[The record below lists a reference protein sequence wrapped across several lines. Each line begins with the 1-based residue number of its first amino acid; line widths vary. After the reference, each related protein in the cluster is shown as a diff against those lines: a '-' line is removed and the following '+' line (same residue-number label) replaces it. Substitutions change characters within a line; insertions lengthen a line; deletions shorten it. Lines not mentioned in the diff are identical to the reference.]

1 MESSAHLWA
10 AQCPFPRSDMKA
22 NQEPDV
28 MLAKSLLMLCWY
40 LERGTDFSSTT
51 RSDMLE
57 TVVDTLA
64 KIPAAS
70 SGLFERAI
78 ELLAEDYKGHPL
90 KQDVLNSA
98 RDFLNAARAQREEP
112 ASG

>member
-1 MESSAHLWA
+1 MGSLARPWEDR
-10 AQCPFPRSDMKA
+10 CRSLLTDMKA
-22 NQEPDV
+22 DQNPDV
-28 MLAKSLLMLCWY
+28 LLAKTLLMLCWY

-64 KIPAAS
+64 KIPAS
-70 SGLFERAI
+70 SGLFERALD
-78 ELLAEDYKGHPL
+78 LLADDYKTHPL

-98 RDFLNAARAQREEP
+98 REFLKAASEQTQ
-112 ASG
+112 SCD

>member
-1 MESSAHLWA
+1 
-10 AQCPFPRSDMKA
+10 MKT

-28 MLAKSLLMLCWY
+28 LLARSLLMLCWY

-64 KIPAAS
+64 KIPAS
-70 SGLFERAI
+70 SADRFDQAI
-78 ELLAEDYKGHPL
+78 ELLGEDYKSHPL

-98 RDFLNAARAQREEP
+98 RAFLNAARAQREES
-112 ASG
+112 ASE